1 MLVWSSTAA
10 RFQHVA
16 GMLLPLNAPR
26 IPLPPAPAQ
35 ATLPLPQ
42 YGQRLL
48 ALYAGVLLLLG
59 GPIAAQTFEPLEQ
72 VRRFGGF
79 ANEKKACTLEQRVD
93 LRREFISSHVEGGCS
108 ELLRDAMQCSDV

>member
-1 MLVWSSTAA
+1 
-10 RFQHVA
+10 
-16 GMLLPLNAPR
+16 MLLPLNAPR

-72 VRRFGGF
+72 VGQLMMVQQAWQHPRSE
-79 ANEKKACTLEQRVD
+79 AAAC
-93 LRREFISSHVEGGCS
+93 
-108 ELLRDAMQCSDV
+108 CSDLLQ